1 MRGMNRSVM
10 IISAY
15 LMIKYHWSLKK
26 SLEFIKARKPNLEI
40 KSAVLE
46 QLVNYEDY
54 LLKNIIKSPTQTWY

>member
-1 MRGMNRSVM
+1 
-10 IISAY
+10 
-15 LMIKYHWSLKK
+15 MIKYHWSLKK